1 VIKTTASKLEE
12 AIQMKDRRTARRYD
26 LSLPVIV
33 GPPTGGDTA
42 SRTGKTRDISAR
54 GVYFTTNNALDTDG
68 VLNLKMTLPSEA
80 TDGSE
85 VFIRATGKVI
95 RVDKRSGFGDQN
107 VGVAAVFEM
116 HEIVRSKID
125 NE

>member
-1 VIKTTASKLEE
+1 
-12 AIQMKDRRTARRYD
+12 MKDRRTARRYD
-26 LSLPVIV
+26 LSLPVTV
-33 GPPTGGDTA
+33 GPPTGSGTA

-54 GVYFTTNNALDTDG
+54 GVYFTINNDLDTDG